1 MYRPTRR
8 LIYDVRDARMMR
20 RIHDAHEESEQA
32 KDAAAAMTIKR
43 RLVAS
48 CDQAY
53 GIYLRAGLSSGA

>member
-1 MYRPTRR
+1 
-8 LIYDVRDARMMR
+8 MMR

-53 GIYLRAGLSSGA
+53 GIYLRAGISGA